1 MRSTTDR
8 RAQHIHLT
16 RVGAQLAQRA
26 GRIAANMEAPELSV
40 LAAAKQALLV
50 ELLQRMVGR
59 LAVDAGI
66 GWFELRRF
74 NGAGYP
80 YASMGVSTGIGPLQ
94 AYLSFV
100 TSRAEQRGVAPAPIS
115 GDHWVAGVMWGF

>member
-1 MRSTTDR
+1 MGWRGQWFASLAVAPNTTGRSTYGVLRQDPTW
-8 RAQHIHLT
+8 AFELT
-16 RVGAQLAQRA
+16 
-26 GRIAANMEAPELSV
+26 
-40 LAAAKQALLV
+40 KH
-50 ELLQRMVGR
+50 QRMVGR

-115 GDHWVAGVMWGF
+115 GDHWVASVMWGF

>member
-1 MRSTTDR
+1 MEGNASVGWRGQWFASLAVSPNTTDR
-8 RAQHIHLT
+8 STYGVLRKDLT
-16 RVGAQLAQRA
+16 WAF
-26 GRIAANMEAPELSV
+26 ELTTH
-40 LAAAKQALLV
+40 
-50 ELLQRMVGR
+50 QRMVGR

-115 GDHWVAGVMWGF
+115 GAIGWRV